1 MSSIKR
7 LSMTTPIGIARV
19 KVDPDLELNGIFQNK
34 YVLITIVLML
44 VLLMSSFFSLQ
55 SPIAILHMTL

>member
-34 YVLITIVLML
+34 YVFDNDRFDV
-44 VLLMSSFFSLQ
+44 SSAYVFIFSLYNHRL
-55 SPIAILHMTL
+55 PFYI